1 MLIHRVCVDSESSNT
16 SSSTRSISCG
26 VDVRTARRLLC
37 GSALAVLMALPA
49 VAEAQSKPDQSK
61 PDAETSV
68 GEVVVTAR
76 KREERLLEVPLAASI
91 LTGNDL
97 LQRGLVVDPNQLL
110 SGIPGVVFS
119 NTGTPTTSEIS
130 IRGSGTSRGTAADSG
145 VGLYFNGVYIEGGLY
160 FGRNFE
166 RVDLFDL
173 DQSEVLRGTQGALY
187 GRDAVGGAINMIST
201 VPAFNESGRLDFN
214 YSPTLEQET
223 VQAIY
228 NHQVSEHVAIRLG
241 IDYTDQDKGFFRNI
255 DFDKYQD
262 LTNGGDGRAQIRY
275 RNDKIDADLLYEH
288 QGLMEPILA
297 SQLLIAPTVALNTF
311 PKGFSSDRRDINSSI
326 PGKAYTN
333 LDNLIGTAT
342 LDLGWATLSNVTS
355 YRDTKAQHLYDADQF
370 STASLAL
377 ARSEG
382 NPAAATDPNIN
393 DLMSVR
399 TKSAYEEVHLTGE
412 QGPVTWLL
420 GGDYLALNSH
430 LLIGLTRTPTVANK
444 SLGTDAHAVEQWDSG
459 AVYGSLNYAFTKKW
473 SLTAELRYTN
483 DDKTQANYSNQINTT
498 TITVAQ
504 TSRDVDTGHTDH
516 NLTLSYKPVPSVM
529 VYVKEGTGYRVGG
542 MNPSNAPAS
551 PPAPKVVPSSYN
563 DEDSETY
570 EAGLKA
576 TVFRTLYVGLAAY
589 KTRITNALAQQNN
602 GCTVVLC
609 GQAAT
614 SFLTNDGTADVWGL
628 ELESHYQFQLFG
640 GSGKLDTGISRQGGK
655 FQSGDFNGIELP
667 YTPKLIASAGI
678 YYVHPIPHEMQGFLN
693 VDYHAQYGGIQDVT
707 APIYD
712 LDSQDETNVRVGV
725 RRQGWEFSG
734 YINNVTND
742 QYALLRAAN
751 SIRWNGDL
759 RTAGVELRYKW

>member
-1 MLIHRVCVDSESSNT
+1 MLA
-16 SSSTRSISCG
+16 
-26 VDVRTARRLLC
+26 RTAYLGARVSNEDNPAHALRRGMTGRVTRRLLC

-49 VAEAQSKPDQSK
+49 VAQAQSKPDT
-61 PDAETSV
+61 ETSV

-76 KREERLLEVPLAASI
+76 KREERLLEVPLAASVV
-91 LTGNDL
+91 TGNDL
-97 LQRGLVVDPNQLL
+97 LQRGLIVDPNQLL
-110 SGIPGVVFS
+110 AGIPGVLFS
-119 NTGTPTTSEIS
+119 DTGTPTTSEIS

-145 VGLYFNGVYIEGGLY
+145 VGLYRNGVYIEGGLY

-166 RVDLFDL
+166 RADLFDL
-173 DQSEVLRGTQGALY
+173 EQSEVLRGTQGALY

-201 VPAFNESGRLDFN
+201 APAFNESGRLDFQ

-241 IDYTDQDKGFFRNI
+241 LDYTDQDKGFFKNI
-255 DFDKYQD
+255 DFNKYQD
-262 LTNGGDGRAQIRY
+262 LTNGGVGRAQIRY
-275 RNDKIDADLLYEH
+275 RNDKIDADLLIEH
-288 QGLMEPILA
+288 QDLMEPILA
-297 SQLLIAPTVALNTF
+297 SQLVIAPTAVQTTF
-311 PKGFSSDRRDINSSI
+311 PKGFSTDRRDIYSSI

-333 LDNLIGTAT
+333 VNDVIGTAT
-342 LDLGWATLSNVTS
+342 MDFGWATLTDITS
-355 YRDTKAQHLYDADQF
+355 YRDTKSQHLYDADQF

-382 NPAAATDPNIN
+382 NPASATDPNIN

-399 TKSAYEEVHLTGE
+399 TRSAYEEIHLVGE

-430 LLIGLTRTPTVANK
+430 LLIGLTRTPTAANK
-444 SLGTDAHAVEQWDSG
+444 SLGSDAFAVEQWDSG
-459 AVYGSLNYAFTKKW
+459 AVYGSVNYAFAKKW
-473 SLTAELRYTN
+473 SVTAELRYTN
-483 DDKTQANYSNQINTT
+483 DDKTQSNFTQQIGSAV
-498 TITVAQ
+498 ITVPEN
-504 TSRDVDTGHTDH
+504 SRDQDTGHTDH
-516 NLTLSYKPVPSVM
+516 NLTLSYKPWSSVM

-551 PPAPKVVPSSYN
+551 PPAPKQVPSTYN
-563 DEDSETY
+563 DENSETY
-570 EAGLKA
+570 EAGVKA
-576 TVFRTLYVGLAAY
+576 TVFRTLYLGLATY

-602 GCTVVLC
+602 GCTVLLC

-614 SFLTNDGTADVWGL
+614 SFLTNDGVADVWGV
-628 ELESHYQFQLFG
+628 EFETHYQFALFG
-640 GSGKLDTGISRQGGK
+640 GSGKLDGGVSRQGGK
-655 FQSGDFNGIELP
+655 FQSGDFQGIEMP
-667 YTPKLIASAGI
+667 YTPKLIASAGL
-678 YYVHPIPHEMQGFLN
+678 YYVHPMPDGMQGFVN

-712 LDSQDETNVRVGV
+712 LDSRDETNVRIGV
-725 RRQGWEFSG
+725 RRKGWEVSG
-734 YINNVTND
+734 YVNNVAND